1 MLTVGRHPYLTPVF
15 TWTLSVS
22 LHGNCTCLYL
32 ETVRVFTWK
41 LSVSLHG
48 NCPCIYMETVR
59 VFTWKLS
66 VKWIHCMTL
75 QDILSYEALTRL
87 MSA

>member
-1 MLTVGRHPYLTPVF
+1 MLTVGRHPCLTPVF

-22 LHGNCTCLYL
+22 LHGNCT
-32 ETVRVFTWK
+32 WK
-41 LSVSLHG
+41 PSVSLHG
-48 NCPCIYMETVR
+48 NCPCIYMETVC